1 VNMGPA
7 SNPAQSGESSPLE
20 KLRDQLTASREY
32 DFRTPPASPRAP
44 QLDNQLLAPPLQL
57 ARSGA
62 RSSEQPP
69 NLQGDPQVVEDT
81 ALEPMSKHGGFYKEP
96 AHPTQNGRN
105 GENGMSRLIDVDN
118 HGPKL
123 REPADETD
131 STFSPRALR
140 GAPALRPCVSDQLQQ
155 SDQDEVCTLH
165 VVESRD
171 LVSKVALADQM
182 PSSDDIDY
190 AQADPRDEST
200 TDLAE
205 QAETS
210 PEDDDDAS
218 RYKL

>member
-1 VNMGPA
+1 
-7 SNPAQSGESSPLE
+7 
-20 KLRDQLTASREY
+20 
-32 DFRTPPASPRAP
+32 
-44 QLDNQLLAPPLQL
+44 
-57 ARSGA
+57 
-62 RSSEQPP
+62 
-69 NLQGDPQVVEDT
+69 
-81 ALEPMSKHGGFYKEP
+81 
-96 AHPTQNGRN
+96 
-105 GENGMSRLIDVDN
+105 MSRLIDVDN

-131 STFSPRALR
+131 STFSSRALR

-155 SDQDEVCTLH
+155 SDQDQVCTLH